1 MSQRIPK
8 SLSELVHER
17 SNGLCEYCRL
27 PQSSQEATF
36 HIDHIQPLTANG
48 PTVPDNLAL
57 ACVTCSLR
65 KAARTKARDAVT
77 GEMVPLFHP
86 RRDGW
91 SDHFRWGA
99 GGKIAG
105 RTPIGRATASALA
118 MNRPAIVAIRR
129 TLAKLGVFP
138 PERAD

>member
-1 MSQRIPK
+1 MSQHIPK
-8 SLSELVHER
+8 SLSDLVRQRAH
-17 SNGLCEYCRL
+17 GLCEYCRL

-36 HIDHIQPLTANG
+36 HIDHIQPQSADG

-77 GEMVPLFHP
+77 GQLVPLFHP
-86 RRDGW
+86 RRDLW
-91 SDHFRWGA
+91 SDHFRWTR

-105 RTPIGRATASALA
+105 RTPLGRATAAALA
-118 MNRPAIVAIRR
+118 MNRLAVIAIRQ
-129 TLAKLGVFP
+129 TLAQLGELP
-138 PERAD
+138 WEGEG